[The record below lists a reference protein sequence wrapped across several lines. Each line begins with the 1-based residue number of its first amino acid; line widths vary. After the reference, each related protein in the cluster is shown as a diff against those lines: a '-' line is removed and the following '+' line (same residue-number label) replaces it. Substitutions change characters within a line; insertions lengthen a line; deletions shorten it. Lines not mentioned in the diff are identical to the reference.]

1 MRAKIDKKICIDLV
15 WREEKDLQRL
25 IKILLE
31 KVINGVEEYE
41 HNIAYRK
48 NPIRLKFSQRYLIN
62 RDYEEK
68 KENDKLIHLVKSKA

>member
-15 WREEKDLQRL
+15 WREEKDLHRL

-31 KVINGVEEYE
+31 KVKNGVEEYE
-41 HNIAYRK
+41 HNIAYRN
-48 NPIRLKFSQRYLIN
+48 NPIRLKFSQRFLIN

-68 KENDKLIHLVKSKA
+68 KENDKLIHLVKSRA